1 MRLGLTTPVRA
12 SMRGAAILGWFGG
25 AAALSAAILAA
36 ALAIGCSSQSPAVH
50 SPPPA
55 GSSAALCTRLAA
67 GHHQSLQLSSSD
79 TDTAGLSNAAKV
91 LKTDPSRDRSLA
103 LAEHG
108 FGQGSSPSTLRRLF
122 MESPDS
128 PRFAETLLP
137 HTQERLLNAKAAEYS
152 GFSSMMLTQLLL
164 EMDRQEKVE
173 PMVTLELSEEIKP
186 VILTAVLDDKGQL
199 RELIYHQHSGLAAID
214 NFVIACCKA
223 SLWGNNMPKGAMSED
238 GTYRLRIEA
247 QLSKYSADR
256 EGNQTFVTKVGLGI
270 LRPGPARF
278 SAPEFR
284 QPIFFDHEARC
295 MGHDDR

>member
-1 MRLGLTTPVRA
+1 MRLGLTTPVSA

-50 SPPPA
+50 SPPPPA
-55 GSSAALCTRLAA
+55 PPPPSAPGSPQVITNLS
-67 GHHQSLQLSSSD
+67 QLSSSD

-108 FGQGSSPSTLRRLF
+108 FGQDRPSTLRRLF

-152 GFSSMMLTQLLL
+152 GFSRMMLAQLLL

-270 LRPGPARF
+270 L
-278 SAPEFR
+278 
-284 QPIFFDHEARC
+284 
-295 MGHDDR
+295 